1 MAGDPVLYD
10 VDAGVALITL
20 NRPERNNA
28 WSGTLQTAYFDLLDR
43 AAADDEVRA
52 VVVTGAGRSFCP
64 GADMAELADGTA
76 ADISDKRPIIHPLG
90 LPKPL
95 IAAVN
100 GGCAGIGLAQA
111 LLCDLRFAAAGARI
125 TTAFARRG
133 LVAEHGTSWLLPRVV
148 GAAVAADLLLSARVV
163 TAEEAEGLGLVNRV
177 LPPESL
183 LAETLA
189 YARDLAASCSP
200 AAMAAIKR
208 QLAGQWDQDVVTALR
223 EANRLMVQSLRGPDH
238 AEGVASFL
246 EKRAPAFAPLGHGS
260 RIG

>member
-10 VDAGVALITL
+10 VESGVALITF

-28 WSGTLQTAYFDLLDR
+28 WSGALQSAYFDLLDR
-43 AAADDEVRA
+43 AGADPEVRA

-76 ADISDKRPIIHPLG
+76 ARINDRRPIIHPLG

-95 IAAVN
+95 IAAIN

-111 LLCDLRFAAAGARI
+111 LTCDLRFAAVGARI
-125 TTAFARRG
+125 TSAFARRG

-148 GAAVAADLLLSARVV
+148 GAAVAADLLLSARVI
-163 TAEEAEGLGLVNRV
+163 TAEEAHELGLVNRV
-177 LPPESL
+177 LPPASL
-183 LAETLA
+183 VEEALS
-189 YARDLAASCSP
+189 YARDLAANCSP

-208 QLAGQWDQDVVTALR
+208 QLAQQWGQDAATALR
-223 EANRLMVQSLRGPDH
+223 EANRLMAQSLEGPDH